1 MNKKLYAKVM
11 TSAALLSVIAL
22 PAQAATD
29 LTDINGSY
37 AKDAIQELVNAGIL
51 NGKGDGKFDPTGK
64 IERQDFAIILAKA
77 LNLEMDQAPASA
89 TFRDVP
95 ADHYAYK
102 FVEAAAASGLING
115 YGNGLFGTG
124 QDLSRQDMAVIFVRA
139 LGIDATGKGAGL
151 TFSDASNIS
160 DYAKDAVAAA
170 VELKLLSGG
179 TDGNFNPTGTAERQA
194 VAAVASNFLK
204 KYEETKKPTEGSNTP
219 SPGETPPAPAEPDK
233 PAAQPPVSTP
243 SNPSPSSGGSN
254 SGGSS
259 QPDLTVPAIAL
270 VSASPVTIG
279 QSLSVQSSEAGNVYL
294 VRAADS
300 PLTKSALDALVTEGV
315 ARKAIAI
322 ANTAV
327 EIATSG
333 LPEGN
338 YKAYA
343 VDAAGNVSTPTTAVV
358 LQKSLQD
365 LVVDAQT
372 LANTAVEGEA
382 PGNYPGVAILEL
394 RHAIMAA
401 QSILNNSAST
411 PTDFNNA
418 AAALREAIS
427 VFKSTQVQPS
437 ELELQLTE
445 GAKLVLNSELASGAE
460 ITLTDSGSGAYQYA
474 QRSIHD
480 FLKVTRNHVVQR
492 LEYHPDTYIFSVFD
506 PETDV
511 EVATLRLESAS
522 PLIEIEPSST
532 GVVIRPLEALEEND
546 EVALTFK
553 LLDLDVFIASKDLM
567 IKADQTPPTVS
578 DATYNAEGSIT
589 LTFSEELPSG
599 AFPSSPLLIYSPSGF
614 LTDEDM
620 VGIDPVGYTVSKMSS
635 SQLRIQFKPET
646 MTRYDFKS
654 PGKFRITALNGTDYA
669 NLPLNL
675 NVGKVEINIP

>member
-233 PAAQPPVSTP
+233 PVVPTTPSTP
-243 SNPSPSSGGSN
+243 SVPSSGGNN
-254 SGGSS
+254 SGGGSS
-259 QPDLTVPAIAL
+259 PQPDTTAPMVTLESSSPITVGDPVIARSSESSTL
-270 VSASPVTIG
+270 YLIPNSYTPRTRSELE
-279 QSLSVQSSEAGNVYL
+279 SLSSGRGL
-294 VRAADS
+294 VAA
-300 PLTKSALDALVTEGV
+300 SAN
-315 ARKAIAI
+315 IN
-322 ANTAV
+322 ANIPTN
-327 EIATSG
+327 G
-333 LPEGN
+333 LSNGT
-338 YKAYA
+338 YRVFA
-343 VDAAGNVSTPTTAVV
+343 VDAAGNVSAPSSGIELVETSGV
-358 LQKSLQD
+358 LNLSLK
-365 LVVDAQT
+365 
-372 LANTAVEGEA
+372 
-382 PGNYPGVAILEL
+382 PGAKFW
-394 RHAIMAA
+394 
-401 QSILNNSAST
+401 LNSGDN
-411 PTDFNNA
+411 P
-418 AAALREAIS
+418 S
-427 VFKSTQVQPS
+427 VFLPVLLTSESLNRYDYNKQNINDLIQISDGLRTLSIGEYLDENRFAVLDSSNNQVAS
-437 ELELQLTE
+437 ISINT
-445 GAKLVLNSELASGAE
+445 NSEELITISGDPHGEGLYLIPNPEANGQSNALLE
-460 ITLTDSGSGAYQYA
+460 FTLWSTSDEN
-474 QRSIHD
+474 
-480 FLKVTRNHVVQR
+480 LVQEE
-492 LEYHPDTYIFSVFD
+492 LSVIFD
-506 PETDV
+506 ET
-511 EVATLRLESAS
+511 E
-522 PLIEIEPSST
+522 
-532 GVVIRPLEALEEND
+532 
-546 EVALTFK
+546 
-553 LLDLDVFIASKDLM
+553 
-567 IKADQTPPTVS
+567 PTVTE
-578 DATYNAEGSIT
+578 ATYNDGSIT
-589 LTFSEELPSG
+589 LTFSEDMPIEISAPNITLD
-599 AFPSSPLLIYSPSGF
+599 YSPNGTF
-614 LTDEDM
+614 NDTEHFPYDTA
-620 VGIDPVGYTVSKMSS
+620 YTVTVLNSR
-635 SQLRIQFKPET
+635 QFRIDLKPSAVDMLT
-646 MTRYDFKS
+646 PD
-654 PGKFRITALNGTDYA
+654 GKFRIPALAPNDYAGNPIKLNG
-669 NLPLNL
+669 
-675 NVGKVEINIP
+675 GVEVPSI